1 MYTYIVGNLAMHRK
15 LTITLA
21 DEVYEGLYSR
31 VGRGSISQFIEHVV
45 RPYVV
50 EDDGLA
56 QAYLE
61 AAADTEAEREALEWI
76 EADVDGVL
84 E

>member
-1 MYTYIVGNLAMHRK
+1 MHRK

-21 DEVYEGLYSR
+21 DEVYEGLYSG

-50 EDDGLA
+50 DDEGLA
-56 QAYLE
+56 QAYRE
-61 AAADTEAEREALEWI
+61 AAADVEAEREALEWI
-76 EADVDGVL
+76 GADVDGAW